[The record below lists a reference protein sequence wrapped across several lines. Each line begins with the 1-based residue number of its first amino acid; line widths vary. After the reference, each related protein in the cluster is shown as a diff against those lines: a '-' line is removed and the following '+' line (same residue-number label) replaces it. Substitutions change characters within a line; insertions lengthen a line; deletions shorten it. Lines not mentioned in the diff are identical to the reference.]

1 MTADEADPEV
11 QPLAARP
18 QAVLAALDG
27 RRQLADGDLVEVGA
41 DGVAHVTSS
50 TAGVRERWAWTNW
63 TAIAPSPTAVAQ
75 RLVEPERTSPAA
87 NTPGTSVSSRLSV
100 FGCRAGEDEAVVVA
114 ADGVVEPLGARQR
127 AEEEEQERVR
137 EALAA
142 LQRDGLEVPVLAVER
157 RDLAPVANGDAVA
170 LELVDEVVGHR
181 LAEVGAAVEE
191 RDERAAAGEP
201 DGGLAGG
208 VAAAD
213 DRDARAGAELGL
225 GRPGGVEDRQS
236 PRTRPG
242 GRPGAAGTGRPS
254 RAGRRARRS
263 PGRPRGGRDA
273 GRSPVRGRARGTAS
287 RCAR

>member
-1 MTADEADPEV
+1 MRIAILSYDYLRVSSAPPT
-11 QPLAARP
+11 LSN
-18 QAVLAALDG
+18 
-27 RRQLADGDLVEVGA
+27 GA
-41 DGVAHVTSS
+41 NDVAHVAPS

-100 FGCRAGEDEAVVVA
+100 FA
-114 ADGVVEPLGARQR
+114 AAPVRMKPSSSRPTVSSSHSVHGSAPRKRNRNEKGRRSPLVE
-127 AEEEEQERVR
+127 
-137 EALAA
+137 
-142 LQRDGLEVPVLAVER
+142 RDGLEVPVLAVER
-157 RDLAPVANGDAVA
+157 GDLASVADGDAVA

-191 RDERAAAGEP
+191 GDERAAAGEP
-201 DGGLAGG
+201 DRGLAGG

-225 GRPGGVEDRQS
+225 GRPGGVEDAS
-236 PRTRPG
+236 VPRTRRG

-254 RAGRRARRS
+254 RAARRARRS
-263 PGRPRGGRDA
+263 RGRPRAGRDA
-273 GRSPVRGRARGTAS
+273 GRSPVRGRGRGRAS